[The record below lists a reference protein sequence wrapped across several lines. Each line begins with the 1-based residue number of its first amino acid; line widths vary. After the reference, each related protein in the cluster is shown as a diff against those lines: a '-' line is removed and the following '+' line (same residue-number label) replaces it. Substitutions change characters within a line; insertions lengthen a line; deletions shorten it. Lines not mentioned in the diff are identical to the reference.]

1 LKQYWIRIAE
11 NASWFL
17 LEKFIRLVG
26 SVVVG
31 AWVARYLGPSEY
43 GILAFAISLVGLV
56 SFFGSLGLESFLVR
70 DLVQQPGREGQ
81 ILSTYLLIR
90 LAGAWVAIALAIGY
104 VAFVHPED
112 RGLLLIIGVLCS
124 GTLFSAMEGV
134 ECALQAR
141 RQARKASVFRAIAFI
156 AASLFKCGLVLLHAP
171 LIWFALATVT
181 ETMLI
186 ALLYRG
192 TLSGLGVRFTREMF
206 DRSEARHLF
215 FDGKYMILSALTVVI
230 YSKIDLL
237 VVGELLPKEV
247 LGNYSVAV
255 AMCSAWNMVGMS
267 LTQAVAPYLGATRV
281 NATDTYTAILR
292 KFLGLMLALSV
303 VGSAVLGVLAHWIF
317 SVLVGPAYTIGAGV
331 FAVLVWSS
339 VPVFLGI
346 ATSQIILNEHLYW
359 LSLLRTTLGMC
370 FTLALIVPVA
380 SIFGVHGVAWLVITS
395 GCIATGSILF
405 SKSAREQIAVLLV
418 PRLSFKGA
426 QP

>member
-1 LKQYWIRIAE
+1 M
-11 NASWFL
+11 
-17 LEKFIRLVG
+17 
-26 SVVVG
+26 
-31 AWVARYLGPSEY
+31 
-43 GILAFAISLVGLV
+43 VGLA

-81 ILSTYLLIR
+81 ILSTYILIR
-90 LAGAWVAIALAIGY
+90 FAGAWVAIALAIAY
-104 VAFVHPED
+104 VAIVHPED
-112 RGLLLIIGVLCS
+112 RGLLLITGVLCS
-124 GTLFSAMEGV
+124 GTLFATMEGV

-141 RQARKASVFRAIAFI
+141 RQARKVSVFRAVAFV
-156 AASLFKCGLVLLHAP
+156 ASSLLKCALVLLHAP
-171 LIWFALATVT
+171 LIWFSLATAS
-181 ETMLI
+181 ETMLL

-192 TLSGLGVRFTREMF
+192 TLPSLGVRFTREMF
-206 DRSEARHLF
+206 DPAEVRHLF

-267 LTQAVAPYLGATRV
+267 LTQAVAPYLGATRL
-281 NATDTYTAILR
+281 NSTETYISILR

-303 VGSAVLGVLAHWIF
+303 VGSAVLGVLANWIF
-317 SVLVGPAYTIGAGV
+317 GVLVGPAYTIGAGV

-370 FTLALIVPVA
+370 FTLALIVPMT
-380 SIFGVHGVAWLVITS
+380 SMFGVYGVAWLVITS

-405 SKSAREQIAVLLV
+405 SKAAREQLAVLLA
-418 PRLSFKGA
+418 PRLFFKSA
-426 QP
+426 QL